1 MSQNN
6 TPATQST
13 NVLTIAPEQNVTLEL
28 NGELIAQDQVTEALR
43 GYVRGKIAKMYGV
56 AEIKNLDI
64 KSGKLFFN
72 EQRTPLQLPKPVTE
86 SGIAI
91 EPLATYYERC
101 KPAIKIWLARAM
113 HNSRNITAE
122 AILGIN

>member
-1 MSQNN
+1 MSQTQ

-13 NVLTIAPEQNVTLEL
+13 NLLAIAPESNINIEL
-28 NGELIAQDQVTEALR
+28 NGERIAQDQVTEALR
-43 GYVRGKIAKMYGV
+43 SYVRGKIAKQYGV
-56 AEIKNLDI
+56 AEIKGLDI

-72 EQRTPLQLPKPVTE
+72 EQRTPLTLPKPLTE

-101 KPAIKIWLARAM
+101 KPAIKIWLARAI